1 MKVYKNI
8 IGHAKESFKKF
19 INNSF
24 LKNFDIIFIK
34 NEKSYQNIKL
44 FFFIKTFFK

>member
-34 NEKSYQNIKL
+34 NKKNYYINFFL
-44 FFFIKTFFK
+44 FFINFF